1 MKLIFGENTKQYLL
15 GGGLIIA
22 SIVFLILVIKYVPL
36 DPTKVEVEPFKE
48 KIHYEVD
55 PSTNS
60 VKENN
65 VEQTKTTNKSAA
77 NNEPT
82 FDVINV
88 DEEGQLIIAGRAGK
102 NQLVQI
108 FNGDKLLG
116 EVTTNQYGEFV
127 FMPDE
132 KLVPGAYDLSLV
144 SDGLKSI
151 DSVSIIVP
159 ENNSAIAAGNKAND
173 VIVTVNNSDGT
184 IKKVLQG
191 ASNSSETNNLSFDS
205 LSYSDKGSLNLSGKA
220 KPGSKID
227 IYIGKKLVGTAYADA
242 DGYWNITLDQPVNP
256 GDYILRFD
264 EIQNGNVITSLET
277 PIRQIDLSKVEVS
290 EHMILVQP
298 GNSLWRIS
306 RRFYGEGIMYTLIFK
321 ANQNQIDNPDLI
333 FPGQIFEIPNSN

>member
-22 SIVFLILVIKYVPL
+22 AIVFLFLVIKYVPL
-36 DPTKVEVEPFKE
+36 DPTKVEVEPQ
-48 KIHYEVD
+48 I
-55 PSTNS
+55 
-60 VKENN
+60 NN
-65 VEQTKTTNKSAA
+65 EETSNADQAEPPGTTNDV
-77 NNEPT
+77 NEPT
-82 FDVINV
+82 FDIINV

-108 FNGDKLLG
+108 YNGDQLLG
-116 EVTTNQYGEFV
+116 EVTTNQFGEFV

-144 SDGLKSI
+144 SDGVKSL

-159 ENNSAIAAGNKAND
+159 ENQSIVATGNKAND
-173 VIVTVNNSDGT
+173 VIVTLNDSDGT
-184 IKKVLQG
+184 IKKVIQG
-191 ASNSSETNNLSFDS
+191 ASNSSEANNLSFDS

-227 IYIGKKLVGTAYADA
+227 IYIGQKLVGTAYADTE
-242 DGYWNITLDQPVNP
+242 GYWNIILDQPVNP
-256 GDYILRFD
+256 GDYILRFN
-264 EIQNGNVITSLET
+264 EIQNDNIIASLET
-277 PIRQIDLSKVEVS
+277 PIRQIDLSEIEVS
-290 EHMILVQP
+290 DNMILVQP

-321 ANQNQIDNPDLI
+321 ANQDQIDNPDLI

>member
-1 MKLIFGENTKQYLL
+1 MKMIFGENTKQYLT
-15 GGGLIIA
+15 GGGLMIA
-22 SIVFLILVIKYVPL
+22 AIVFLFLVIKYVPL
-36 DPTKVEVEPFKE
+36 DPTKVEVEPFEE
-48 KIHYEVD
+48 KIHFEVEPD
-55 PSTNS
+55 L
-60 VKENN
+60 NN
-65 VEQTKTTNKSAA
+65 QTTNNKEKSEIKS
-77 NNEPT
+77 NLVSDPT

-88 DEEGQLIIAGRAGK
+88 DNEGQLIIAGRAGK

-108 FNGDKLLG
+108 YNGDQLLG

-127 FMPDE
+127 FMPDK
-132 KLVPGAYDLSLV
+132 KLVPGAYELSLV
-144 SDGLKSI
+144 SDGLKSL

-159 ENNSAIAAGNKAND
+159 ENQSITTAGNQAND
-173 VIVTVNNSDGT
+173 VIVTVNNADGT

-227 IYIGKKLVGTAYADA
+227 IYIGQKLVGTAYADTE
-242 DGYWNITLDQPVNP
+242 GYWNIILDKPVNP
-256 GDYILRFD
+256 GDYILRFN
-264 EIQNGNVITSLET
+264 EIENGNIIASLET
-277 PIRQIDLSKVEVS
+277 PIRQIDLTEVAVS
-290 EHMILVQP
+290 DNMILVQP

-333 FPGQIFEIPNSN
+333 YPGQIFEIPNSN